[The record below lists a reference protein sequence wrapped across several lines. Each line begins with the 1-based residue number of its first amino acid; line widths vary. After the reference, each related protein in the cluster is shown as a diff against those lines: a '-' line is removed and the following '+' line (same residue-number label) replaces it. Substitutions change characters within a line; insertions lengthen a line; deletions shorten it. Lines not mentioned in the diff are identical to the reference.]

1 MSTIQQRYQRYRWVM
16 LGLAWFV
23 MVCMGWVNFLPSSLA
38 YLLVPELSLTP
49 AQLTLIFTAPVLMCA
64 LFNIPG
70 GMLGD
75 RYGIRLVVGI
85 GAILNA
91 VSTVA
96 RFWVSDFSGMLI
108 LSCVFG
114 IGLGIAFPNLSKL
127 VAVWFP
133 PKQSGLASGIYI
145 TALTF
150 GNAIGLATGAY
161 FEGWRPAF
169 LYVGILSTAS
179 AFLWIRFC
187 RNIPKT
193 VQLEIM
199 SPIRGIQSAVKSRDI
214 WLLIVA
220 LSLFIGGMMALSGN
234 LPEALTIIYS
244 ISPQKAGAIASLFL
258 LSGILGNILLPF
270 ISDRLGLRK
279 PFIYT
284 GAVVT
289 AIFLYL
295 AWRFAPGI
303 DTYILISIGGFTF
316 GCIVPLLLTIPI
328 ELVGVNREHVGGTVG
343 LIAGL
348 GNLGGFFIPIL
359 VITPIM
365 STRTAAAYNTGFLV
379 TVLFIAA
386 IALVT
391 IALTETGTRASARV
405 KKVN

>member
-1 MSTIQQRYQRYRWVM
+1 M

-38 YLLVPELSLTP
+38 YQLVPQLSLTP
-49 AQLTLIFTAPVLMCA
+49 SQLTLIFTAPVLMCA

-75 RYGIRLVVGI
+75 RYGIRLIVGT

-96 RFWVSDFSGMLI
+96 RFWVSDFSGMFF

-127 VAVWFP
+127 VSVWFP

-150 GNAIGLATGAY
+150 GNAVGLATGAY
-161 FEGWRPAF
+161 FEGWRSAF
-169 LYVGILSTAS
+169 LYVGILSTVS

-187 RNIPKT
+187 RSISRI

-199 SPIRGIQSAVKSRDI
+199 SPFKGIQAAAKNRNI
-214 WLLIVA
+214 WLLIIA
-220 LSLFIGGMMALSGN
+220 LSFFVGGLMSISGN
-234 LPEALTIIYS
+234 LPEALSITYS

-258 LSGILGNILLPF
+258 LSGIIGNILLPL
-270 ISDRLGLRK
+270 ISDKLGLRK
-279 PFIYT
+279 PFIYA
-284 GAVVT
+284 GAITT
-289 AIFLYL
+289 ALFVYL
-295 AWRFAPGI
+295 AWKFAPGI
-303 DTYILISIGGFTF
+303 DTYILISIGGFMF
-316 GCIVPLLLTIPI
+316 GCIIPLLLTIPI
-328 ELVGVNREHVGGTVG
+328 EMPDIRQEHIGGAVG
-343 LIAGL
+343 LITGL

-365 STRTAAAYNTGFLV
+365 STRTPGAYNTGFLV
-379 TVLFIAA
+379 IVLFIAA
-386 IALVT
+386 ISLAAL
-391 IALTETGTRASARV
+391 ALAETGTRATTRV
-405 KKVN
+405 KSVSRS